1 MLPTTTIS
9 FLLAA
14 LAPHVAGT
22 TTTIRYQVTQRME
35 QEVDASGV
43 GGGKQAFVI
52 KTTSFIAVTL
62 TDSAG
67 GKAMKVVVDSVRAD
81 SLPPGRP
88 GDSLV
93 KKAKGATFTGFVDA
107 SGKVTDVKSQGESLQ
122 GLQLE
127 SLLRDMYPR
136 TRKGL
141 KTGDTWTDTTTSNN
155 KIGGGEMSARTI
167 TTYKAGA
174 SESVAGVKATRLDA
188 NITSVIAGSQATPGG
203 SADIEGT
210 STGTANYLV
219 GPNSEFLGG
228 TSNSTSNLSVT
239 ILGAQT
245 ATLPVLLKQTVD
257 IKVLR

>member
-22 TTTIRYQVTQRME
+22 TTTRYQVTQRME

-43 GGGKQAFVI
+43 GGGKQAFVV

-67 GKAMKVVVDSVRAD
+67 GKAMKVVVDSLRAD
-81 SLPPGRP
+81 SLPPGLP
-88 GDSLV
+88 ADSLV
-93 KKAKGATFTGFVDA
+93 QKAKGAIFTGFVDA
-107 SGKVTDVKSQGESLQ
+107 SGKVTEVKGGGESLQ

-136 TRKGL
+136 LRKGT
-141 KTGDTWTDTTTSNN
+141 KTGDTWTDTTTTNN

-174 SESVAGVKATRLDA
+174 SETVAGMKATRLDA
-188 NITSVIAGSQATPGG
+188 TIASVIAGSQATPGG

-210 STGTANYLV
+210 GTGTANYFI

-228 TSNSTSNLSVT
+228 TSSSTSNLSVT
-239 ILGAQT
+239 ILGAQA

>member
-14 LAPHVAGT
+14 LIPPTVAST
-22 TTTIRYQVTQRME
+22 TLKYQVTQRIE

-43 GGGKQAFVI
+43 GGGKNTFVV

-81 SLPPGRP
+81 TLPPGLP
-88 GDSLV
+88 ADSLV
-93 KKAKGATFTGFVDA
+93 KKAKGSSFAGFVDA
-107 SGKVTDVKSQGESLQ
+107 NGKVTTIKANGEVVQ

-136 TRKGL
+136 TRKGM
-141 KTGDTWTDTTTSNN
+141 KAGDTWTDTTTATN
-155 KIGGGEMSARTI
+155 KIGGGEMNVRAI

-174 SESVAGVKATRLDA
+174 SETVAGMKATRLDA
-188 NITSVIAGSQATPGG
+188 NVTSQLAGSQATPGG

-210 STGTANYLV
+210 GTGTWNYFV
-219 GPNSEFLGG
+219 GPNNEFLGG
-228 TSNSTSNLSVT
+228 AGNSTSNLSVT
-239 ILGAQT
+239 IVGPQT
-245 ATLPVLLKQTVD
+245 ATLPVIVKQTTD
-257 IKVLR
+257 IKVVR

>member
-9 FLLAA
+9 LLLAA

-22 TTTIRYQVTQRME
+22 TTTRYQVTQRME

-43 GGGKQAFVI
+43 GGGKQGFVV

-67 GKAMKVVVDSVRAD
+67 GKSMKVVVDSVRAD
-81 SLPPGRP
+81 SLPPGMP
-88 GDSLV
+88 IDSLI

-107 SGKVTDVKSQGESLQ
+107 TGKVSDVKNAGESLQ

-127 SLLRDMYPR
+127 SLLRDMFPR
-136 TRKGL
+136 ARKGF
-141 KTGDTWTDTTTSNN
+141 KTGDTWTDTTTSNS
-155 KIGGGEMSARTI
+155 KIGGGELSARTI

-174 SESVAGVKATRLDA
+174 NETVSGVKAARLDA

-210 STGTANYLV
+210 SAGIASYFL

-245 ATLPVLLKQTVD
+245 ATLPVVLKQTVD

>member
-9 FLLAA
+9 LLLAA
-14 LAPHVAGT
+14 LAPHLAGT
-22 TTTIRYQVTQRME
+22 TTTRYQVTQRME
-35 QEVDASGV
+35 QEVDASSV
-43 GGGKQAFVI
+43 GGPKQAMVV

-62 TDSAG
+62 TDSAS

-81 SLPPGRP
+81 SLPPGLP
-88 GDSLV
+88 ADSLI
-93 KKAKGATFTGFVDA
+93 KKAKGAIFTGFVDA
-107 SGKVTDVKSQGESLQ
+107 SGKVTDLKGGGESLQ
-122 GLQLE
+122 GLQME

-136 TRKGL
+136 VRKGI
-141 KTGDTWTDTTTSNN
+141 KTGDAWTDTTTTNN

-167 TTYKAGA
+167 TNYKAGA
-174 SESVAGVKATRLDA
+174 NETVAGLKATRLDA
-188 NITSVIAGSQATPGG
+188 NFSSVIAGSQATAGG

-210 STGTANYLV
+210 GTGTANYFV
-219 GPNSEFLGG
+219 GPNNEFLGS

-245 ATLPVLLKQTVD
+245 ATLPVSLKQMVD